1 MSAFVT
7 GGTGFIGKRLVR
19 RLLQRDKGLVY
30 VLVYKP
36 TPELSAGLKEFWGAD
51 ADRVTLIEG
60 DISKPDF
67 GVSAKDARKLKAKID
82 QEPQG
87 ARRAESGRSELRSL
101 PEG

>member
-19 RLLQRDKGLVY
+19 RLMQRDNGLVY

-51 ADRVTLIEG
+51 ADRVTPIEG
-60 DISKPDF
+60 DISKP
-67 GVSAKDARKLKAKID
+67 
-82 QEPQG
+82 E
-87 ARRAESGRSELRSL
+87 GRSAGRASDERTIRKGRA
-101 PEG
+101 PRNRRRPPPA